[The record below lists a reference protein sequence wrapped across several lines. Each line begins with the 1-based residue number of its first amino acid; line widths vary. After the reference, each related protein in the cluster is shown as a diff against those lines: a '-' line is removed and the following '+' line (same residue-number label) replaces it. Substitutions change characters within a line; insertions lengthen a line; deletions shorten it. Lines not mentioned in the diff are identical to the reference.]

1 MRMMGT
7 QNKLKKQF
15 FKNVISRMGKLK
27 VAILILMV
35 FLGYLL
41 YYFQPYF
48 VSNLFYNN
56 SRKNTLNFIGL
67 GLTLVIT
74 PLINI
79 FNNNYVQEVRFYSK
93 KELWDSVSNKEYSY
107 FLTLTIGKIQ
117 SYINEIAFACREI
130 EQNSLLQMIKLFAML
145 CLYTIMLIRLNVT
158 LGIVYLF
165 IFICYMILSTK
176 MANVNRIRITNSLS
190 KTSKINESMHDY
202 YQNIEVILST
212 NSQKFENKIID
223 YSLKDEKNIYYHVQK
238 VTNLNTLIQ
247 QFIVIALAAVI
258 CIFGT
263 YKLHARNLFSVILI
277 LLYSV
282 LNLATFGMQYLAY
295 RELSDRIGSGLNVLK
310 YGVSLNNKGKNLV
323 FDESKNSVFLQNI
336 SFEYLNKKK
345 VFSNLSGF
353 FPKAKMSAIIG
364 ENGKGK
370 STLLKIIMGFYPLK
384 HGTIVFPYKNPV
396 MVYIPQNSPLFN
408 RSIYENISYP
418 DKKIS
423 VNFIMKLVTE
433 IGLDSLIRDK
443 KDLLDKKPGDFKNSI
458 SGGERQ
464 KILFLRAIVAKPDI
478 LLLDEIT
485 SNLDERT
492 VVLIYKLI
500 NKYLKNTTI
509 IGITH
514 RSEELKYYDYIF
526 KL

>member
-1 MRMMGT
+1 MDT

-15 FKNVISRMGKLK
+15 LKNVISRIGKLK
-27 VAILILMV
+27 VLMLILIV

-48 VSNLFYNN
+48 ISNLFYNN
-56 SRKNTLNFIGL
+56 SSKSILNFIGL
-67 GLTLVIT
+67 GLTLLVT

-79 FNNNYVQEVRFYSK
+79 FNNSYVQEVRLYSK
-93 KELWDSVSNKEYSY
+93 KELWNKISNKEYDY
-107 FLTLTIGKIQ
+107 FLNLTIGKIQ
-117 SYINEIAFACREI
+117 SYISEIAFACREI

-145 CLYTIMLIRLNVT
+145 CLYTIMLIRLNVI

-190 KTSKINESMHDY
+190 KTSQINESMQDY
-202 YQNIEVILST
+202 YQNIEVILAT
-212 NSQKFENKIID
+212 NSQKFENGIIND
-223 YSLKDEKNIYYHVQK
+223 SLNDEKNIYYHVQK
-238 VTNLNTLIQ
+238 ITNLNTLIQ

-258 CIFGT
+258 CILGT
-263 YKLHARNLFSVILI
+263 YELHARNLFSVILI

-282 LNLATFGMQYLAY
+282 LNLASFGMQYLAY
-295 RELSDRIGSGLNVLK
+295 RELSDRIGSGLNVLE
-310 YGVSLNNKGKNLV
+310 YGVNLEDKKGKLV
-323 FDESKNSVFLQNI
+323 FDDTQNNIVLQKL
-336 SFEYLNKKK
+336 SFEYLNKKE
-345 VFSNLSGF
+345 VFSNLSGS
-353 FPKAKMSAIIG
+353 FPKARMSAITG

-384 HGTIVFPYKNPV
+384 SGTIVFPYKNPV
-396 MVYIPQNSPLFN
+396 IVYIPQNSPLFN

-418 DKKIS
+418 DKKIP
-423 VNFIMKLVTE
+423 VDFIMKLVTE
-433 IGLDSLIRDK
+433 IGLDSLIK
-443 KDLLDKKPGDFKNSI
+443 SKEDLLDKKPGDFKNSV

-464 KILFLRAIVAKPDI
+464 KILFLRAIVSKPDI

-485 SNLDERT
+485 SNLDEKT
-492 VVLIYKLI
+492 VLLIYRLI

-514 RSEELKYYDYIF
+514 RPEELKYYDHIL